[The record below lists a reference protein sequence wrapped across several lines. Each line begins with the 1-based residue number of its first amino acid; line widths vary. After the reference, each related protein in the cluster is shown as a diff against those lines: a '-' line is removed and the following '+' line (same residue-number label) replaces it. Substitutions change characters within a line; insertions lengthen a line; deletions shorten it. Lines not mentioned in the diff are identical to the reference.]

1 MSYAMVFMAVKFGH
15 ELLSFTQEL
24 DGVSAQVRKAD
35 GETIAIRIQ
44 YLVGCDGG
52 SSLVRKQLG
61 FKMEG
66 EPSMR

>member
-15 ELLSFTQEL
+15 ELQEL

-35 GETIAIRIQ
+35 GETIAIRTQ

-52 SSLVRKQLG
+52 SSLVRK
-61 FKMEG
+61 
-66 EPSMR
+66 